1 MSVFINFEI
10 DGVNELKNM
19 FENLTDEVKKEA
31 LEPALKEITDE
42 IANKAKSNLRANIA
56 KTKESK
62 SSGELEKH
70 IKSVKSP
77 KDSKGDIVARAVV
90 VFRSRIISTA
100 KYLQDVGLV
109 KNFGKKY
116 AKIGKSGKRIRV
128 YAYYAHF
135 VEYGTKNMKARLFM
149 RPAVQAVALKIPEII
164 QKHINKITAKYS

>member
-1 MSVFINFEI
+1 M
-10 DGVNELKNM
+10 
-19 FENLTDEVKKEA
+19 
-31 LEPALKEITDE
+31 
-42 IANKAKSNLRANIA
+42 A
-56 KTKESK
+56 KTKDSK
-62 SSGELEKH
+62 SAGELEKH

-90 VFRSRIISTA
+90 VFRGRRMSTA
-100 KYLQDVGLV
+100 KYLENVGLV

-135 VEYGTKNMKARLFM
+135 VEYGTKNMKARPFM
-149 RPAVQAVALKIPEII
+149 RPAVQAVAPKIPEII

>member
-42 IANKAKSNLRANIA
+42 IANKAKANLRANIA
-56 KTKESK
+56 KTKDSK
-62 SSGELEKH
+62 SAGELEKH

-90 VFRSRIISTA
+90 VFRSRRMSTA
-100 KYLQDVGLV
+100 KYLENVGLV

-135 VEYGTKNMKARLFM
+135 VEYGTKKIKARPFM
-149 RPAVQAVALKIPEII
+149 RPAVQAVAPKIPEII

>member
-31 LEPALKEITDE
+31 LEPALKEIIDE
-42 IANKAKSNLRANIA
+42 IADKAKANLRANIA
-56 KTKESK
+56 KTKDSK
-62 SSGELEKH
+62 SAGELEKH

-90 VFRSRIISTA
+90 VFRGRRMSTA
-100 KYLQDVGLV
+100 KYLENVGLV

-135 VEYGTKNMKARLFM
+135 VEYGTKKMKPRPFI
-149 RPAVQAVALKIPEII
+149 RPAVQAVASKIPEII

>member
-19 FENLTDEVKKEA
+19 FENLTDEVKKQA

-42 IANKAKSNLRANIA
+42 IANKAKANLRANIA
-56 KTKESK
+56 KTKDSK
-62 SSGELEKH
+62 SAGELEKH

-90 VFRSRIISTA
+90 VFRSRRMSTA
-100 KYLQDVGLV
+100 KYLENVGLV
-109 KNFGKKY
+109 KNFGEKY

-135 VEYGTKNMKARLFM
+135 VEYGTKKMKARPFM
-149 RPAVQAVALKIPEII
+149 RPAVQAVAPKIPEII